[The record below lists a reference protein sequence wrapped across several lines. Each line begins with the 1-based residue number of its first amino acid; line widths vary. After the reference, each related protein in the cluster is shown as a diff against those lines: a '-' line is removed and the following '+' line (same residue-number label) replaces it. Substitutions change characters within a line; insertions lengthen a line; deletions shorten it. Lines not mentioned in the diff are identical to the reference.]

1 MAWIEGIGSDIN
13 PFYPFLCLEHG
24 CESSYSTLCYDSA
37 GTQLYQDPTTTP
49 VCDTSYTGIEEM
61 ERSLDITISPNPFTH
76 SFRINSDARILDV
89 EVYSILGEMIERS
102 EGKEDA
108 MVVELPQHLSAG
120 MYVVRIRTDRG
131 ILSKKV
137 FKTSP

>member
-1 MAWIEGIGSDIN
+1 
-13 PFYPFLCLEHG
+13 
-24 CESSYSTLCYDSA
+24 
-37 GTQLYQDPTTTP
+37 
-49 VCDTSYTGIEEM
+49 VGIEEM

-76 SFRINSDARILDV
+76 SFRIDSDARILDV
-89 EVYSILGEMIERS
+89 EVYTILGEMIERS
-102 EGKEDA
+102 EGREDA